1 MYKQHVVYTVNSYGK
16 VKIFAIV
23 DNEIAAREW
32 VESQHIEESI
42 EILPRAHASA
52 KAWLAALDRVT
63 PTDTGFYDDSGYEF
77 VVENSPVGLI
87 FYDTATDVENDK
99 VYYGSV
105 NYITDYVKAGLTP
118 YKVGTVED

>member
-63 PTDTGFYDDSGYEF
+63 PTDTGF
-77 VVENSPVGLI
+77 VVESPVGVI
-87 FYDTATDVENDK
+87 FYDTAADVENDK

-105 NYITDYVKAGLTP
+105 NYITDYVKAQLTP

>member
-1 MYKQHVVYTVNSYGK
+1 MNKYIIYTANSYGE
-16 VKIFAIV
+16 VKFFAIV
-23 DNEIAAREW
+23 DNKTIAERW
-32 VESQHIEESI
+32 IETQYIDESI
-42 EILPRAHASA
+42 KILPRAHASA

-63 PTDTGFYDDSGYEF
+63 PTDTGFYDDSGYGF

-87 FYDTATDVENDK
+87 FYDTAADVENDK
-99 VYYGSV
+99 MYYGSV